1 MKRLTTFIN
10 ISLFIAISAAVISCA
25 VNPVSGKM
33 QIMLM
38 SEADEV
44 QQGLAYDPQV
54 ISTFGEYKNDKLL
67 SFLQA
72 KTNEMGLISHRPK
85 LQYHIKILDSPVVN
99 AFAVPGGYIYLT
111 RGILAQLNNEA
122 ELIGVIG
129 HEMGHITAR
138 HSVSQMSKQQLGQ
151 LLLIGGMIASEK
163 FAHYAEAAMQG
174 MQLLFLKFSR
184 DDERQADALGVEYSS
199 KIGYDAHKMADFF
212 KVLQKMNM
220 AESEG
225 GVPTFLS
232 THPDPGDRYNTVNQ
246 TASEWQSKLTETKN
260 WKVNADSYLQMIDGI
275 IYGEDPRQGYVE
287 GSTFYHPELRFR
299 FTYPA
304 GWQYQNQPTQVNMAP
319 QDGKALLVFSLSG
332 QKTLQAA
339 TDSTIAQLGL
349 TLQSQ
354 KSISVNGLPAIAT
367 VAQQVTK
374 NQSTG
379 TQTANMVLS
388 YFIQMDKNFYV
399 FHGVST
405 DADFP
410 NYENSL
416 ESTMKSF
423 ARLTDASKINVKPNK
438 ITVKR
443 VQRAG
448 TLADAFTYYGV
459 KQNMRD
465 ELALLN
471 DMALTDKVQV
481 GKLIKI
487 VGQ

>member
-1 MKRLTTFIN
+1 MDT
-10 ISLFIAISAAVISCA
+10 SLI
-25 VNPVSGKM
+25 
-33 QIMLM
+33 
-38 SEADEV
+38 D
-44 QQGLAYDPQV
+44 
-54 ISTFGEYKNDKLL
+54 
-67 SFLQA
+67 
-72 KTNEMGLISHRPK
+72 R
-85 LQYHIKILDSPVVN
+85 
-99 AFAVPGGYIYLT
+99 
-111 RGILAQLNNEA
+111 
-122 ELIGVIG
+122 
-129 HEMGHITAR
+129 
-138 HSVSQMSKQQLGQ
+138 
-151 LLLIGGMIASEK
+151 MIASEK

-246 TASEWQSKLTETKN
+246 TASEWQSKLAETIN

-287 GSTFYHPELRFR
+287 GSTFYHPELRFK

-319 QDGKALLVFSLSG
+319 KDGKALLIFTLSG

-339 TDSTIAQLGL
+339 ADSTIAQMGF

-354 KSISVNGLPAIAT
+354 KSISVNGLPAIVT

-379 TQTANMVLS
+379 AQTANMVLS

-410 NYENSL
+410 NYVNSL
-416 ESTMKSF
+416 ESTMKTF

-459 KQNMRD
+459 KQDMRD

>member
-1 MKRLTTFIN
+1 
-10 ISLFIAISAAVISCA
+10 
-25 VNPVSGKM
+25 
-33 QIMLM
+33 
-38 SEADEV
+38 
-44 QQGLAYDPQV
+44 
-54 ISTFGEYKNDKLL
+54 
-67 SFLQA
+67 
-72 KTNEMGLISHRPK
+72 
-85 LQYHIKILDSPVVN
+85 
-99 AFAVPGGYIYLT
+99 
-111 RGILAQLNNEA
+111 
-122 ELIGVIG
+122 
-129 HEMGHITAR
+129 
-138 HSVSQMSKQQLGQ
+138 
-151 LLLIGGMIASEK
+151 
-163 FAHYAEAAMQG
+163 
-174 MQLLFLKFSR
+174 
-184 DDERQADALGVEYSS
+184 
-199 KIGYDAHKMADFF
+199 
-212 KVLQKMNM
+212 MNM

-319 QDGKALLVFSLSG
+319 QDGKALLVFTLAK
-332 QKTLQAA
+332 QKSLQAA
-339 TDSTIAQLGL
+339 ADSTIAQLGL

-459 KQNMRD
+459 KQDMRD